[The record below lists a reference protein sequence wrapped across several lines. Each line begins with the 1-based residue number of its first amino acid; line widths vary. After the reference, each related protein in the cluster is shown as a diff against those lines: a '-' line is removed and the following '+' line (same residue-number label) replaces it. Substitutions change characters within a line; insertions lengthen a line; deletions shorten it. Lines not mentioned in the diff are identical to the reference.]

1 MGIPGRFFRV
11 ATAAYLFKNS
21 VKTFNFIRTMVWVT
35 KDDGVVSSILPQS
48 DVPAEQRKATTS
60 ATTVDYLS
68 GLDILSRGAA
78 VRLSGIVCTIGP
90 ASKATDFLVQM
101 IDTGMNVARMNFSH
115 GSYEYHGD
123 TIANCRAAAVKYA
136 EERGYHPS
144 LAIALDTKGP
154 EIRTGFLE
162 GDDGRLEL
170 TLETG
175 ASIKITT
182 DDAFKEK
189 CTKEILWVD
198 YKNIPKVLTP
208 GKRIFIDDGLI
219 SVVAK
224 EMGPDY
230 VIGEIE
236 NGGNLGSK
244 KGCNLPGTDC
254 DLPAVSEKDKA
265 DLLFGVEQG
274 VDMVFA
280 SFIRNAA
287 GVKDIRAVLGEKG
300 KNILIISKIENLQGV
315 NNIDE
320 IIAESDGIMVA
331 RGDMGIEIPPE
342 KVFIAQKQ
350 IIAKCNKAGKPVIC
364 ATQMLE
370 SMVKKPSPTRAEGSD
385 VANAILD
392 GADCVML
399 SGETAKGD
407 YPLQCIRTMANISR
421 EAESCVWSVNFFEDL
436 LKSVMHDKA
445 EEQHLESHKL
455 GSSSTT
461 SIAAVQASYTLG
473 ASAIIAITTTGR
485 TAIDASMYRPACPI
499 LAVTRFHD
507 AARRM
512 QLHRGVIPLHFKED
526 RLPEW
531 TQDLDERVQFAI
543 AFGKSNGFIKTGDNV
558 VCITGWRQGAGA
570 SNTVRILNVQ

>member
-1 MGIPGRFFRV
+1 MGIPGRLFRV
-11 ATAAYLFKNS
+11 ATAAYSFKNS
-21 VKTFNFIRTMVWVT
+21 VKTFNSIRTMVWVT
-35 KDDGVVSSILPQS
+35 KDDGVVSSILPER
-48 DVPAEQRKATTS
+48 DVPSEQQKAHQS

-68 GLDILSRGAA
+68 GLNILSRAA
-78 VRLSGIVCTIGP
+78 RVRLSGIVCTIGP
-90 ASKATDFLVQM
+90 ASKQTDFLVQM

-170 TLETG
+170 TLEKG

-189 CTKEILWVD
+189 CTKETLWVD

-224 EMGPDY
+224 EIGPDY

-254 DLPAVSEKDKA
+254 DLPAVSEKDKN

-274 VDMVFA
+274 VDMIFA
-280 SFIRNAA
+280 SFIRDAQ
-287 GVKDIRAVLGEKG
+287 GVKDIRAILGEKG

-350 IIAKCNKAGKPVIC
+350 MIAKCNKAGKPIIC

-370 SMVKKPSPTRAEGSD
+370 SMVKKPRPTRAEVSD
-385 VANAILD
+385 VANAVLD
-392 GADCVML
+392 GSDCVML

-407 YPLQCIRTMANISR
+407 FPIQCIRTMAALSR
-421 EAESCVWSVNFFEDL
+421 EAEAALWNQRFFEDL
-436 LKSVMHDKA
+436 MRT
-445 EEQHLESHKL
+445 EQHILRDA
-455 GSSSTT
+455 TAAAA
-461 SIAAVQASYTLG
+461 IAAVQASYSTR
-473 ASAIIAITTTGR
+473 ASAIIGLTTTGK
-485 TAIDASMYRPACPI
+485 TAHLASKYRAHCPF
-499 LAVTRFHD
+499 LAVTRNAQ
-507 AARRM
+507 AARQM
-512 QLHRGVIPLHFKED
+512 QLYRGVVPLYYAEPRMD
-526 RLPEW
+526 DW
-531 TQDLDERVQFAI
+531 SADVDERIQYCVD
-543 AFGKSNGFIKTGDNV
+543 FGKKNGFIKSGDPV
-558 VCITGWRQGAGA
+558 ICITGWRKGAGS
-570 SNTVRILNVQ
+570 SNTIRILYVN

>member
-1 MGIPGRFFRV
+1 MG
-11 ATAAYLFKNS
+11 
-21 VKTFNFIRTMVWVT
+21 RTMVWVT

-48 DVPAEQRKATTS
+48 DVPAEQRKATKS

-68 GLDILSRGAA
+68 GLDILSRGAS

-170 TLETG
+170 TLEKG

-189 CTKEILWVD
+189 CTKETLWVD

-224 EMGPDY
+224 EIGPDY

-254 DLPAVSEKDKA
+254 DLPAVSEKDKN

-280 SFIRNAA
+280 SFIRDAQ
-287 GVKDIRAVLGEKG
+287 GVKDIRAILGEKG
-300 KNILIISKIENLQGV
+300 KNILIVSKIENLQGV

-320 IIAESDGIMVA
+320 IVAESDGIMVA

-350 IIAKCNKAGKPVIC
+350 IIAKCNQAGKPVIC

-370 SMVKKPSPTRAEGSD
+370 SMVKKPRPTRAEASD
-385 VANAILD
+385 VANAVLD
-392 GADCVML
+392 GSDCVML

-407 YPLQCIRTMANISR
+407 FPVICVKTMAKIAK
-421 EAESCVWSVNFFEDL
+421 EAEACVWNERIFEDMMRTETVG
-436 LKSVMHDKA
+436 KKGAFDNTA
-445 EEQHLESHKL
+445 
-455 GSSSTT
+455 TT
-461 SIAAVQASYTLG
+461 AISAVLASYKSQ
-473 ASAIIAITTTGR
+473 ASAIVVLTTSGA
-485 TAIDASMYRPACPI
+485 TAHMVSKYKPHCPI
-499 LAVTRFHD
+499 LSVTRFD
-507 AARRM
+507 RPARQM
-512 QLHRGVIPLHFKED
+512 QLYRGCIPLLYEKERAGD
-526 RLPEW
+526 W
-531 TQDLDERVQFAI
+531 MKDVDDRVQFAI
-543 AFGKSNGFIKTGDNV
+543 DFGKRSNFIATGDNV
-558 VCITGWRQGAGA
+558 VVITGWRQGSGS
-570 SNTVRILNVQ
+570 SNTVRVLAVE

>member
-1 MGIPGRFFRV
+1 MGIPGRLFRV
-11 ATAAYLFKNS
+11 ATAAYSFKNS
-21 VKTFNFIRTMVWVT
+21 VKTFNSIRTMVWVT

-48 DVPAEQRKATTS
+48 DVPAEQRKATKS

-68 GLDILSRGAA
+68 GLDILSRGAS

-170 TLETG
+170 TLEKGT
-175 ASIKITT
+175 SIKITT

-189 CTKEILWVD
+189 CTKDTLWVD

-224 EMGPDY
+224 EIGPDF

-236 NGGNLGSK
+236 NGGNLGSR

-254 DLPAVSEKDKA
+254 DLPAVSEKDKQ

-280 SFIRNAA
+280 SFIRDAD
-287 GVKDIRAVLGEKG
+287 GVEQIRKVLGDKGKDIK
-300 KNILIISKIENLQGV
+300 IISKIENLQGV
-315 NNIDE
+315 RNLEE
-320 IIAESDGIMVA
+320 IVDASDGIMVA

-350 IIAKCNKAGKPVIC
+350 MIALCNKKGKPVIC

-370 SMVKKPSPTRAEGSD
+370 SMVKKPRPTRAEASD

-407 YPLQCIRTMANISR
+407 FPVVCVKTMAKISK
-421 EAESCVWSVNFFEDL
+421 EAESCVWNERMFED
-436 LKSVMHDKA
+436 MMRA
-445 EEQHLESHKL
+445 EGKEGKEKPA
-455 GSSSTT
+455 GFDNTSTT
-461 SIAAVQASYTLG
+461 AISAVLASYKCK
-473 ASAIIAITTTGR
+473 AAAIVVLTTSGT
-485 TAIDASMYRPACPI
+485 TSHIVSKY
-499 LAVTRFHD
+499 
-507 AARRM
+507 
-512 QLHRGVIPLHFKED
+512 
-526 RLPEW
+526 
-531 TQDLDERVQFAI
+531 
-543 AFGKSNGFIKTGDNV
+543 
-558 VCITGWRQGAGA
+558 
-570 SNTVRILNVQ
+570 

>member
-1 MGIPGRFFRV
+1 MGIPGRLFRV
-11 ATAAYLFKNS
+11 ATAAYTFKNS
-21 VKTFNFIRTMVWVT
+21 VKTFNSIRTMVWVT
-35 KDDGVVSSILPQS
+35 KDDGVVSSILPKS
-48 DVPAEQRKATTS
+48 DVSAEQRKATKST
-60 ATTVDYLS
+60 TTVDYLS
-68 GLDILSRGAA
+68 GLDILSPGAP

-101 IDTGMNVARMNFSH
+101 IDVGMNVARMNFSH
-115 GSYEYHGD
+115 GSYEYPGD

-144 LAIALDTKGP
+144 LVIALDTKGP

-170 TLETG
+170 TLEKG

-189 CTKEILWVD
+189 CTKETLWVD

-224 EMGPDY
+224 EIGPDY

-254 DLPAVSEKDKA
+254 DLPAVSEKDKN

-274 VDMVFA
+274 VDMIFA
-280 SFIRNAA
+280 SFIRDAQ
-287 GVKDIRAVLGEKG
+287 GVKDIRAILGENG

-350 IIAKCNKAGKPVIC
+350 MIAKCNKAGKPVIC

-370 SMVKKPSPTRAEGSD
+370 SMVKKPRCTRAEGSD
-385 VANAILD
+385 VANAVLD
-392 GADCVML
+392 GSDCVML

-407 YPLQCIRTMANISR
+407 FPIQCIRTMAALSR
-421 EAESCVWSVNFFEDL
+421 EAEAALWNQRFFEDL
-436 LKSVMHDKA
+436 MRT
-445 EEQHLESHKL
+445 EQHLL
-455 GSSSTT
+455 RDATAAAA
-461 SIAAVQASYTLG
+461 IAAVQASYSTK
-473 ASAIIAITTTGR
+473 ASAIIGLTTTGK
-485 TAIDASMYRPACPI
+485 TAHLASKYRAHCPF
-499 LAVTRFHD
+499 LAVTRNAQ
-507 AARRM
+507 AARQM
-512 QLHRGVIPLHFKED
+512 QLYRGVVPLYYAEPRMD
-526 RLPEW
+526 DW
-531 TQDLDERVQFAI
+531 SADVDERIQYCVD
-543 AFGKSNGFIKTGDNV
+543 FGKKNGFIKSGDPV
-558 VCITGWRQGAGA
+558 ICITGWRKGAGS
-570 SNTVRILNVQ
+570 SNTIRILYVN

>member
-1 MGIPGRFFRV
+1 MGESINSSILVNIIPGRLFRV
-11 ATAAYLFKNS
+11 ATAAYSFKNS
-21 VKTFNFIRTMVWVT
+21 VKTFNSIRTMVWVT
-35 KDDGVVSSILPQS
+35 KDDGVVSSILPKS
-48 DVPAEQRKATTS
+48 DVPAEQRKATKST
-60 ATTVDYLS
+60 TTVDYLS
-68 GLDILSRGAA
+68 GLDILSPGAP

-101 IDTGMNVARMNFSH
+101 IDVGMNVARMNFSH

-123 TIANCRAAAVKYA
+123 TIANCRAAALKYA

-170 TLETG
+170 TLEKG

-182 DDAFKEK
+182 DDAVKEK
-189 CTKEILWVD
+189 CTKETLWVD

-224 EMGPDY
+224 EIGPDY

-254 DLPAVSEKDKA
+254 DLPAVSEKDKN

-274 VDMVFA
+274 VDMIFA
-280 SFIRNAA
+280 SFIRDAQ
-287 GVKDIRAVLGEKG
+287 GVKEIRKVLGDAG
-300 KNILIISKIENLQGV
+300 KNILVISKIENQQGV
-315 NNIDE
+315 NNIEE
-320 IIAESDGIMVA
+320 IIDESDGIMVA

-350 IIAKCNKAGKPVIC
+350 LIAKCNKAGKPVIC

-370 SMVKKPSPTRAEGSD
+370 SMVKKPRPTRAEGSD
-385 VANAILD
+385 VANAVLD
-392 GADCVML
+392 GSDCVML

-407 YPLQCIRTMANISR
+407 FPIQCIRTMAALSR
-421 EAESCVWSVNFFEDL
+421 EAEAALWNQRFFEDL
-436 LKSVMHDKA
+436 MRT
-445 EEQHLESHKL
+445 EQHLPRDA
-455 GSSSTT
+455 TAAAA
-461 SIAAVQASYTLG
+461 IAAVQASYSTK
-473 ASAIIAITTTGR
+473 ASAIIGLTTTGK
-485 TAIDASMYRPACPI
+485 TAHLASKYRAHCPF
-499 LAVTRFHD
+499 LAVTRNAQ
-507 AARRM
+507 AA
-512 QLHRGVIPLHFKED
+512 
-526 RLPEW
+526 
-531 TQDLDERVQFAI
+531 
-543 AFGKSNGFIKTGDNV
+543 
-558 VCITGWRQGAGA
+558 
-570 SNTVRILNVQ
+570 

>member
-1 MGIPGRFFRV
+1 
-11 ATAAYLFKNS
+11 
-21 VKTFNFIRTMVWVT
+21 MVNPT
-35 KDDGVVSSILPQS
+35 KYDGEESSILPKT
-48 DVPAEQRKATTS
+48 DVPTGQQRAQQASTKL
-60 ATTVDYLS
+60 DYLG
-68 GLDILSRGAA
+68 GLDILSRANR

-90 ASKATDFLVQM
+90 ISREPDFLCEM
-101 IDTGMNVARMNFSH
+101 IETGMNIARMNFSH
-115 GSYEYHGD
+115 GSHEYHSG
-123 TIANCRAAAVKYA
+123 TIDNCRLANEKFRK
-136 EERGYHPS
+136 EKGFDPC

-154 EIRTGFLE
+154 EIRSGLLE
-162 GDDGRLEL
+162 GDDGRKEIEL
-170 TLETG
+170 KMG
-175 ASIKITT
+175 GKIKITT
-182 DDAFKEK
+182 DEAFKEK
-189 CTKEILWVD
+189 CSEDVLWVD
-198 YKNIPKVLTP
+198 YKNITKVMTV
-208 GKRIFIDDGLI
+208 GKRLFIDDGLI

-224 EMGPDY
+224 EVGPDHI
-230 VIGEIE
+230 IGEIE
-236 NGGNLGSK
+236 NGGMLGSR
-244 KGCNLPGTDC
+244 KGCNLPATDT
-254 DLPAVSEKDKA
+254 DLPAVSEKDKS
-265 DLLFGVEQG
+265 DLKFGIEKN

-287 GVKDIRAVLGEKG
+287 GVKEIREVLGEAG
-300 KNILIISKIENLQGV
+300 KNILIISKIENQQGV

-370 SMVKKPSPTRAEGSD
+370 SMVKKPRPTRAEGSD

-436 LKSVMHDKA
+436 LKS
-445 EEQHLESHKL
+445 QHLESHKL

-485 TAIDASMYRPACPI
+485 TAVDASMYRPACPI

-558 VCITGWRQGAGA
+558 VCITGWRQGAGS